1 MMTGTGRKLGRMASL
16 GLEKV
21 WTVHGVNARDASM
34 ADTSLGASSRVG
46 EAPIQD
52 GEDII
57 NSTGGEL
64 AHSAIFTFW
73 QCIWVVMTQ
82 QNQMILL
89 LHSF

>member
-1 MMTGTGRKLGRMASL
+1 MASL
-16 GLEKV
+16 GLGKV
-21 WTVHGVNARDASM
+21 CAVHGVNARYASK

-52 GEDII
+52 GEDLI
-57 NSTGGEL
+57 NSTGGEFV
-64 AHSAIFTFW
+64 HSVIFTFW

>member
-1 MMTGTGRKLGRMASL
+1 MMTGTGIKLGKMASL
-16 GLEKV
+16 GLGKV
-21 WTVHGVNARDASM
+21 WKVHGVNARDAAK

-52 GEDII
+52 GEDFI

-64 AHSAIFTFW
+64 VHSVIFTFW

-82 QNQMILL
+82 QSWMILL